1 MATPKAAPPR
11 LLLVEGVDD
20 EQVIWHICQR
30 HGIDALRQTS
40 GTPATSESA
49 LFEIAPKDGAANVV
63 KSIEAEVNVI
73 GRVALGIV
81 IDADRDIETLWRQLT
96 TEFGGKFGLSLPDA
110 PDAGGT
116 IVGDYQPRIGIW
128 IMPDNAS
135 PGELENFAVPM
146 IPASDNAWSHARRY
160 IATLPDEDREF
171 ADDKE
176 EKAELYAWL
185 ATRKYPRF
193 IGKAIGDG
201 YLDAESPLCRQ
212 FVGWLR
218 RLFG

>member
-1 MATPKAAPPR
+1 MATPKAAPSR

-30 HGIDALRQTS
+30 HEIDALRQTS
-40 GTPATSESA
+40 GAPTTSESA

-81 IDADRDIETLWRQLT
+81 IDADRDIETLWCQLA

-116 IVGDYQPRIGIW
+116 IVGDYEPRIGIW

-185 ATRKYPRF
+185 ATRKDPRF

-201 YLDAESPLCRQ
+201 YLNPDTPLCQQ
-212 FVGWLR
+212 FVSWLR
-218 RLFG
+218 RLFA

>member
-1 MATPKAAPPR
+1 MATLNDDPPR

-20 EQVIWHICQR
+20 EQVVWHICQR

-40 GTPATSESA
+40 DTPTTGESA

-73 GRVALGIV
+73 GRIALGIV
-81 IDADRDIETLWRQLT
+81 IDADRNIEELWLQIAT
-96 TEFGGKFGLSLPDA
+96 TFGDKFGISLPDA

-116 IVGDYQPRIGIW
+116 IVSDYEPRIGIW

-146 IPASDNAWSHARRY
+146 IPPSDNAWPQAKSY
-160 IATLPDEDREF
+160 IDALPDEDREF
-171 ADDKE
+171 DDDKQ

-185 ATRKYPRF
+185 ATRKDPRF

-201 YLDAESPLCRQ
+201 YLNVESPLCQQ

>member
-1 MATPKAAPPR
+1 MATPKAAPSR

-20 EQVIWHICQR
+20 EQVIWYICQR
-30 HGIDALRQTS
+30 HEIDALRQTS
-40 GTPATSESA
+40 GAPATSESA

-73 GRVALGIV
+73 GRIALGIV
-81 IDADRDIETLWRQLT
+81 VDADQDIETLWHQIAT
-96 TEFGGKFGLSLPDA
+96 TFDGKFGISLPDA
-110 PDAGGT
+110 PNADGT
-116 IVGDYQPRIGIW
+116 IIRDYEPRIGIW

-146 IPASDNAWSHARRY
+146 IPASDNAWSLARRY
-160 IATLPDEDREF
+160 IAALPDEDREF
-171 ADDKE
+171 ADDKQ

-185 ATRKYPRF
+185 ATRKDPRF

-201 YLDAESPLCRQ
+201 YLEVDAPLCQQ

>member
-1 MATPKAAPPR
+1 MATPKVDPPR

-30 HGIDALRQTS
+30 HGIDSLRQTS

-63 KSIEAEVNVI
+63 KSIEPEVNVI
-73 GRVALGIV
+73 GRIALGIV
-81 IDADRDIETLWRQLT
+81 LDADRDIETLWRQIAT
-96 TEFGGKFGLSLPDA
+96 TFGDKFGISLPDA

-116 IVGDYQPRIGIW
+116 IVGDYEPRIGIW

-146 IPASDNAWSHARRY
+146 IPPGDNAWSHARRY
-160 IATLPDEDREF
+160 IAGLSDEDREF
-171 ADDKE
+171 ADDKQQ
-176 EKAELYAWL
+176 KAELYAWL
-185 ATRKYPRF
+185 ATRKDPRF

-201 YLDAESPLCRQ
+201 YLDVDAPLCQQ